1 MVVYLFLFILAVWFG
16 MIVMVYAEDKSR
28 TYRVNKRN
36 KGRRKVHGIF

>member
-16 MIVMVYAEDKSR
+16 MIVMVYAEDKST
-28 TYRVNKRN
+28 TYRVNKSN